1 MERIFEYQISSGE
14 EGRKLGDFLR
24 EKGYSRQLLR
34 QLKET
39 ENGLLRNGQPT
50 FMTIALKNGDRI
62 RVRLLEKAE
71 GSEAIMPAPLPF
83 EIVYEDEDLLVINKP
98 ADMPIHPSFQNH
110 GNTLADALTWH
121 YQQQGKEF
129 VYRCINRLDRDT
141 TGLLI
146 VARHQL
152 SASILSDMVRKREI
166 HREYLAIVEGI
177 PPEKGTISAP
187 IGRKE
192 GSAILREVN
201 FETGEPARTHFTRL
215 ETRNG
220 LSLVSLKLETGRTHQ
235 IRVHMAYIGC
245 PLIGD
250 YLYYPDHTRI
260 NRQALHSYR
269 LSFLHPITGKA
280 LSFTAPLILGTS
292 SICRYLLTHFTIKSW
307 SET

>member
-1 MERIFEYQISSGE
+1 MERIFEYQITAAE
-14 EGRKLGDFLR
+14 EGRKIGDFLR
-24 EKGYSRQLLR
+24 EKGYSRHLLR

-39 ENGLLRNGQPT
+39 EDGLLRNGQPT
-50 FMTIALKNGDRI
+50 FTTVALKAGDRI
-62 RVRLLEKAE
+62 RVRLLEQAE

-83 EIVYEDEDLLVINKP
+83 DIVYEDEDLLVVNKP

-121 YQQQGKEF
+121 YQQRGEAF

-146 VARHQL
+146 VAKHLL
-152 SASILSDMVRKREI
+152 SASILSDMVGKREI

-201 FETGEPARTHFTRL
+201 FKTGEPAVTHFTRL

-235 IRVHMAYIGC
+235 IRVHMGYIGC

-250 YLYYPDHTRI
+250 YLYYPERSRI
-260 NRQALHSYR
+260 GRQALHSHH

-280 LSFTAPLILGTS
+280 LSFTAPLPEDMEKA
-292 SICRYLLTHFTIKSW
+292 FW
-307 SET
+307 S

>member
-1 MERIFEYQISSGE
+1 MERIFEYQISSAE

-152 SASILSDMVRKREI
+152 SASILSGMVRKREI

-280 LSFTAPLILGTS
+280 LSFTAPLPEDMKRAFRS
-292 SICRYLLTHFTIKSW
+292 
-307 SET
+307 

>member
-1 MERIFEYQISSGE
+1 MERIFEYQISSAE

-235 IRVHMAYIGC
+235 IRVHMGYIGC

-250 YLYYPDHTRI
+250 YLYYHDHTRI

-280 LSFTAPLILGTS
+280 LSFTAPLPEDMERAFRS
-292 SICRYLLTHFTIKSW
+292 
-307 SET
+307 

>member
-1 MERIFEYQISSGE
+1 MERIFEYQITAAE
-14 EGRKLGDFLR
+14 EGRKIGDFLR
-24 EKGYSRQLLR
+24 EKGYSRHLLR

-39 ENGLLRNGQPT
+39 EDGLLRNAQPT
-50 FMTIALKNGDRI
+50 FTTVALKAGDRI

-83 EIVYEDEDLLVINKP
+83 EIVYEDEDLLVVNKP

-121 YQQQGKEF
+121 YQQHGEDF

-146 VARHQL
+146 VAKHLL
-152 SASILSDMVRKREI
+152 SASMLSDMVGKREI
-166 HREYLAIVEGI
+166 HREYLAIVKGI
-177 PPEKGTISAP
+177 PPENGTISAP
-187 IGRKE
+187 IGRKK

-201 FETGEPARTHFTRL
+201 FETGEPAVTHFARL
-215 ETRNG
+215 EIRNG

-235 IRVHMAYIGC
+235 IRVHMGYIGC

-250 YLYYPDHTRI
+250 YLYYPECSRI
-260 NRQALHSYR
+260 SRQALHSHR

-280 LSFTAPLILGTS
+280 LSFTAPLPEDMEKA
-292 SICRYLLTHFTIKSW
+292 FW
-307 SET
+307 S

>member
-1 MERIFEYQISSGE
+1 MERIFEYQITAAE
-14 EGRKLGDFLR
+14 EGRKIGDFLR
-24 EKGYSRQLLR
+24 EKGYSRHLLR

-39 ENGLLRNGQPT
+39 EDGLLRNAQPT
-50 FMTIALKNGDRI
+50 FTTVALKAGDRI

-83 EIVYEDEDLLVINKP
+83 EIVYEDEDLLVVNKP

-121 YQQQGKEF
+121 YQQHGEDF

-146 VARHQL
+146 VAKHLL
-152 SASILSDMVRKREI
+152 SASILSDMVGKREI
-166 HREYLAIVEGI
+166 HREYLAIVKGI
-177 PPEKGTISAP
+177 PPENGTISAP
-187 IGRKE
+187 IGRKK

-201 FETGEPARTHFTRL
+201 FETGEPAVTHFARL
-215 ETRNG
+215 EIRNG

-235 IRVHMAYIGC
+235 IRVHMGYIGC

-250 YLYYPDHTRI
+250 YLYYPECSRI
-260 NRQALHSYR
+260 SRQALHSHR

-280 LSFTAPLILGTS
+280 LSFTAPLPEDLDQA
-292 SICRYLLTHFTIKSW
+292 FW
-307 SET
+307 S

>member
-152 SASILSDMVRKREI
+152 SASILSEMVRKREI

-235 IRVHMAYIGC
+235 IRVHMGYIGC

-280 LSFTAPLILGTS
+280 LSFTAPLPEDMERAFRS
-292 SICRYLLTHFTIKSW
+292 
-307 SET
+307 

>member
-1 MERIFEYQISSGE
+1 MERIFEYQITAAE
-14 EGRKLGDFLR
+14 EGRKIGDFLR
-24 EKGYSRQLLR
+24 EKGYSRHLLR

-39 ENGLLRNGQPT
+39 EDGLLRNAQPT
-50 FMTIALKNGDRI
+50 FTTVALKAGDRI

-280 LSFTAPLILGTS
+280 LSFTAPLPEDMKRAFRS
-292 SICRYLLTHFTIKSW
+292 
-307 SET
+307 

>member
-1 MERIFEYQISSGE
+1 MERIFEYQISSAE

-146 VARHQL
+146 VAKHQL

-235 IRVHMAYIGC
+235 IRVHMGYIGC

-280 LSFTAPLILGTS
+280 LSFTAPLPEDMEKA
-292 SICRYLLTHFTIKSW
+292 FW
-307 SET
+307 S

>member
-1 MERIFEYQISSGE
+1 MERIFEYQITAAE
-14 EGRKLGDFLR
+14 EGRKIGDFLR
-24 EKGYSRQLLR
+24 EKGYSRHLLR

-39 ENGLLRNGQPT
+39 EDGLLRNAQPT
-50 FMTIALKNGDRI
+50 FTTVALKAGDRI

-83 EIVYEDEDLLVINKP
+83 EIVYEDKDLLVVNKP

-121 YQQQGKEF
+121 YQQHGEDF

-146 VARHQL
+146 VAKHLL
-152 SASILSDMVRKREI
+152 SASILSDMVGKREI
-166 HREYLAIVEGI
+166 HREYLAIVKGI
-177 PPEKGTISAP
+177 PPENGTISAP
-187 IGRKE
+187 IGRKK

-201 FETGEPARTHFTRL
+201 FETGEPAVTHFARL
-215 ETRNG
+215 EIRNG

-235 IRVHMAYIGC
+235 IRVHMGYIGC

-250 YLYYPDHTRI
+250 YLYYPECSRI
-260 NRQALHSYR
+260 SRQALHSHR

-280 LSFTAPLILGTS
+280 LSFTAPLPEDMEKA
-292 SICRYLLTHFTIKSW
+292 FW
-307 SET
+307 S

>member
-1 MERIFEYQISSGE
+1 MERIFEYQITVAE
-14 EGRKLGDFLR
+14 EGRKIGDFLR
-24 EKGYSRQLLR
+24 EKGYSRHLLR

-39 ENGLLRNGQPT
+39 EDGLLRNGQPT
-50 FMTIALKNGDRI
+50 FTTVALKAGDRI

-83 EIVYEDEDLLVINKP
+83 EIVYEDEDLLVVNKP

-121 YQQQGKEF
+121 YQQHGEDF

-146 VARHQL
+146 VAKHLL
-152 SASILSDMVRKREI
+152 SASILSDMVGKREI

-177 PPEKGTISAP
+177 PPENGTISAP
-187 IGRKE
+187 IGRKK

-201 FETGEPARTHFTRL
+201 FETGEPAVTHFARL

-235 IRVHMAYIGC
+235 IRVHMGYIGC

-250 YLYYPDHTRI
+250 YLYYPECSRI
-260 NRQALHSYR
+260 SRQALHSHR

-280 LSFTAPLILGTS
+280 LSFTAPLPEDMEKAFWL
-292 SICRYLLTHFTIKSW
+292 
-307 SET
+307 

>member
-1 MERIFEYQISSGE
+1 MERIFEYQITAAE
-14 EGRKLGDFLR
+14 EGRKIGDFLR
-24 EKGYSRQLLR
+24 EKGYSRHLLR

-39 ENGLLRNGQPT
+39 EDGLLRNAQPT
-50 FMTIALKNGDRI
+50 FTTVALKAGDRI

-83 EIVYEDEDLLVINKP
+83 EIVYEDEDLLVVNKP

-121 YQQQGKEF
+121 YQQHGEDF

-146 VARHQL
+146 VAKHLL
-152 SASILSDMVRKREI
+152 SASILFDMVGKREI
-166 HREYLAIVEGI
+166 HREYLAIVKGI
-177 PPEKGTISAP
+177 PPENGTISAP
-187 IGRKE
+187 IGRKK

-201 FETGEPARTHFTRL
+201 FETGEPAVTHFARL
-215 ETRNG
+215 EIRNG

-235 IRVHMAYIGC
+235 IRVHMGYIGC

-250 YLYYPDHTRI
+250 YLYYPECSRI
-260 NRQALHSYR
+260 SRQALHSHR

-280 LSFTAPLILGTS
+280 LSFTAPLPEDMEKA
-292 SICRYLLTHFTIKSW
+292 FW
-307 SET
+307 S

>member
-50 FMTIALKNGDRI
+50 FMTIALKNDDRI

-280 LSFTAPLILGTS
+280 LSFTAPLPEDMERAFRS
-292 SICRYLLTHFTIKSW
+292 
-307 SET
+307 

>member
-83 EIVYEDEDLLVINKP
+83 EIVYEDEDLLVINNP

-280 LSFTAPLILGTS
+280 LSFTAPLPEDMKRAFRS
-292 SICRYLLTHFTIKSW
+292 
-307 SET
+307 

>member
-1 MERIFEYQISSGE
+1 MERIFEYQISSAE

-39 ENGLLRNGQPT
+39 EDGLLRNGQPT
-50 FMTIALKNGDRI
+50 FMTIALKNGDQI

-201 FETGEPARTHFTRL
+201 FETGEPAQTHFTRL

-235 IRVHMAYIGC
+235 IRVHMGYIGC

-260 NRQALHSYR
+260 GRQALHSYR

-280 LSFTAPLILGTS
+280 LSFTAPLPEDMEKAFWL
-292 SICRYLLTHFTIKSW
+292 
-307 SET
+307 

>member
-1 MERIFEYQISSGE
+1 MERIFEYQITAAE
-14 EGRKLGDFLR
+14 EGRKIGDFLR
-24 EKGYSRQLLR
+24 EKGYSRHLIR

-39 ENGLLRNGQPT
+39 EDGLLRNAQPT
-50 FMTIALKNGDRI
+50 FTTVALKAGDRI

-83 EIVYEDEDLLVINKP
+83 EIVYEDEDLLVVNKP

-110 GNTLADALTWH
+110 GNTLADALTWQ
-121 YQQQGKEF
+121 YQQHGEDF

-146 VARHQL
+146 VAKHLL
-152 SASILSDMVRKREI
+152 SASILSDMVGKREI
-166 HREYLAIVEGI
+166 HREYLAIVKGI
-177 PPEKGTISAP
+177 PPENGTISAP
-187 IGRKE
+187 IGRKK

-201 FETGEPARTHFTRL
+201 FETGEPAVTHFARL
-215 ETRNG
+215 EIRNG

-235 IRVHMAYIGC
+235 IRVHMGYIGC

-250 YLYYPDHTRI
+250 YLYYPECSRI
-260 NRQALHSYR
+260 SRQALHSHR

-280 LSFTAPLILGTS
+280 LSFTAPLPEDMEKA
-292 SICRYLLTHFTIKSW
+292 FW
-307 SET
+307 S

>member
-1 MERIFEYQISSGE
+1 MERIFEYQITAAE
-14 EGRKLGDFLR
+14 EGRKIRDFLR
-24 EKGYSRQLLR
+24 EKGYSRHLLR

-39 ENGLLRNGQPT
+39 EDGLLRNAQPT
-50 FMTIALKNGDRI
+50 FTTVALKAGDRI

-71 GSEAIMPAPLPF
+71 GSEAIMPPPLPF
-83 EIVYEDEDLLVINKP
+83 EIVYEDEDLLVVNKP

-121 YQQQGKEF
+121 YQQHGEDF

-146 VARHQL
+146 VAKHLL
-152 SASILSDMVRKREI
+152 SASILSDMVGKREI
-166 HREYLAIVEGI
+166 HREYLAIVKGI
-177 PPEKGTISAP
+177 PPENGTISAP
-187 IGRKE
+187 IGRKK

-201 FETGEPARTHFTRL
+201 FETGEPAVTHFARL
-215 ETRNG
+215 EIRNG

-235 IRVHMAYIGC
+235 IRVHMGYIGC

-250 YLYYPDHTRI
+250 YLYYPECSRI
-260 NRQALHSYR
+260 SRQALHSHR

-280 LSFTAPLILGTS
+280 LSFTAPLPEDMEKA
-292 SICRYLLTHFTIKSW
+292 FW
-307 SET
+307 S

>member
-1 MERIFEYQISSGE
+1 MERIFEYQISSAE

-146 VARHQL
+146 VAKHQL

-235 IRVHMAYIGC
+235 IRVHMGYIGC

-280 LSFTAPLILGTS
+280 LSFTAPLPEDMERAFRS
-292 SICRYLLTHFTIKSW
+292 
-307 SET
+307 

>member
-220 LSLVSLKLETGRTHQ
+220 LSLISLKLETGRTHQ
-235 IRVHMAYIGC
+235 IRVHMGYIGC

-280 LSFTAPLILGTS
+280 LSFTAPLPEDMERAFRS
-292 SICRYLLTHFTIKSW
+292 
-307 SET
+307 

>member
-83 EIVYEDEDLLVINKP
+83 EIVYEDEDLLVVNKP
-98 ADMPIHPSFQNH
+98 ANMPIHPSFQNH

-121 YQQQGKEF
+121 YQQHGEDF

-146 VARHQL
+146 VAKHLL
-152 SASILSDMVRKREI
+152 SASILSDMVGKREI
-166 HREYLAIVEGI
+166 HREYLAIVKGI
-177 PPEKGTISAP
+177 PPENGTISAP
-187 IGRKE
+187 ISRKK

-201 FETGEPARTHFTRL
+201 FETGEPAVTHFARL
-215 ETRNG
+215 EIRNG

-235 IRVHMAYIGC
+235 IRVHMGYIGC

-250 YLYYPDHTRI
+250 YLYYPECSRI
-260 NRQALHSYR
+260 SRQALHSHR

-280 LSFTAPLILGTS
+280 LSFTAPLPEDMKKA
-292 SICRYLLTHFTIKSW
+292 FW
-307 SET
+307 S

>member
-1 MERIFEYQISSGE
+1 MERIFEYQITAAE
-14 EGRKLGDFLR
+14 EGRKIGDYLR
-24 EKGYSRQLLR
+24 EKGYSRHLLR

-39 ENGLLRNGQPT
+39 EDGLLRNAQPT
-50 FMTIALKNGDRI
+50 FTTVALKAGDRI

-83 EIVYEDEDLLVINKP
+83 EIVYEDEDLLVVNKP

-121 YQQQGKEF
+121 YQQHGEDF

-146 VARHQL
+146 VAKHLL
-152 SASILSDMVRKREI
+152 SASILSDMVGKREI
-166 HREYLAIVEGI
+166 HREYLAIVKGI
-177 PPEKGTISAP
+177 PPENGTISAP
-187 IGRKE
+187 ISRKK

-201 FETGEPARTHFTRL
+201 FETGEPAVTHFARL
-215 ETRNG
+215 EIRNG

-235 IRVHMAYIGC
+235 IRVHMGYIGC

-250 YLYYPDHTRI
+250 YLYYPECSRI
-260 NRQALHSYR
+260 SRQALHSHR

-280 LSFTAPLILGTS
+280 LSFTAPLPEDMKKA
-292 SICRYLLTHFTIKSW
+292 FW
-307 SET
+307 S

>member
-1 MERIFEYQISSGE
+1 MERIFEYQITAAE
-14 EGRKLGDFLR
+14 EGRKIGDFLR
-24 EKGYSRQLLR
+24 EKGYSRHLLR

-39 ENGLLRNGQPT
+39 EDGLLRNAQPT
-50 FMTIALKNGDRI
+50 FTTVALKAGDRI

-83 EIVYEDEDLLVINKP
+83 EIVYEDEDLLVVNKP

-121 YQQQGKEF
+121 YQQHGEDF

-146 VARHQL
+146 VAKHLL
-152 SASILSDMVRKREI
+152 SASILSDMVGKREI
-166 HREYLAIVEGI
+166 HREYLAIVKGN
-177 PPEKGTISAP
+177 PPENGTISAP
-187 IGRKE
+187 IGRKK

-201 FETGEPARTHFTRL
+201 FETGEPAVTHFARL
-215 ETRNG
+215 EIRNG

-235 IRVHMAYIGC
+235 IRVHMGYIGC

-250 YLYYPDHTRI
+250 YLYYPECSRI
-260 NRQALHSYR
+260 SRQALHSHR
-269 LSFLHPITGKA
+269 LSFLHPITRKA
-280 LSFTAPLILGTS
+280 LSFTAPLPEDMEKA
-292 SICRYLLTHFTIKSW
+292 FW
-307 SET
+307 S

>member
-1 MERIFEYQISSGE
+1 MERIFEYQISSAE

-146 VARHQL
+146 VAKHQL

-235 IRVHMAYIGC
+235 IRVRMGYIGC
-245 PLIGD
+245 PLTGD

-269 LSFLHPITGKA
+269 LSFFHPITGKA
-280 LSFTAPLILGTS
+280 LSFTAPLPEDMERAFRS
-292 SICRYLLTHFTIKSW
+292 
-307 SET
+307 

>member
-1 MERIFEYQISSGE
+1 MERIFEYQISSAE

-39 ENGLLRNGQPT
+39 EDGLLRNGQPT

-201 FETGEPARTHFTRL
+201 FETGEPAQTHFTRL

-235 IRVHMAYIGC
+235 IRVHMGYIGC

-260 NRQALHSYR
+260 GRQALHSYR

-280 LSFTAPLILGTS
+280 LSFTAPLPEDMERAFRS
-292 SICRYLLTHFTIKSW
+292 
-307 SET
+307 

>member
-280 LSFTAPLILGTS
+280 LSFTAPLPEDMKRAFRS
-292 SICRYLLTHFTIKSW
+292 
-307 SET
+307 

>member
-1 MERIFEYQISSGE
+1 MERIFEYQITAAE
-14 EGRKLGDFLR
+14 EGRKIGDFLR
-24 EKGYSRQLLR
+24 EKGYSRHLLR

-39 ENGLLRNGQPT
+39 EDGLLRNAQPT
-50 FMTIALKNGDRI
+50 FTTVALKAGDRI

-83 EIVYEDEDLLVINKP
+83 EIVYEDEDLLVVNKP

-121 YQQQGKEF
+121 YQQYRDDF

-146 VARHQL
+146 VAKHLL
-152 SASILSDMVRKREI
+152 SASILSDMVGKREI
-166 HREYLAIVEGI
+166 HREYLAIVKGI
-177 PPEKGTISAP
+177 PPENGTISAP
-187 IGRKE
+187 IGRKK

-201 FETGEPARTHFTRL
+201 FETGEPAVTHFARL
-215 ETRNG
+215 EIRNG

-235 IRVHMAYIGC
+235 IRVHMGYIGC

-250 YLYYPDHTRI
+250 YLYYPECSRI
-260 NRQALHSYR
+260 SRQALHSHR

-280 LSFTAPLILGTS
+280 LSFTAPLPEDMEKA
-292 SICRYLLTHFTIKSW
+292 FW
-307 SET
+307 S

>member
-1 MERIFEYQISSGE
+1 MERIFEYQITAAE
-14 EGRKLGDFLR
+14 EGRKIGDFLR
-24 EKGYSRQLLR
+24 EKGYSRHLLR

-39 ENGLLRNGQPT
+39 EDGLLRNGQPT
-50 FMTIALKNGDRI
+50 FTTVALKAGDRI
-62 RVRLLEKAE
+62 RGRLLEKAE

-83 EIVYEDEDLLVINKP
+83 EIVYEDEDLLVVNKP

-121 YQQQGKEF
+121 YQQHGEDF

-146 VARHQL
+146 VAKHLL
-152 SASILSDMVRKREI
+152 SASILSDMVGKREI

-177 PPEKGTISAP
+177 PPENGTISAP
-187 IGRKE
+187 IGRKK

-201 FETGEPARTHFTRL
+201 FETGEPAVTHFARL

-235 IRVHMAYIGC
+235 IRVHMGYIGC

-250 YLYYPDHTRI
+250 YLYYPECSRI
-260 NRQALHSYR
+260 SRQALHSHR

-280 LSFTAPLILGTS
+280 LSFTAPLPEDMEKAFWL
-292 SICRYLLTHFTIKSW
+292 
-307 SET
+307 

>member
-83 EIVYEDEDLLVINKP
+83 GIVYEDEDLLVINKP

-280 LSFTAPLILGTS
+280 LSFTAPLPEDMKRAFRS
-292 SICRYLLTHFTIKSW
+292 
-307 SET
+307 

>member
-24 EKGYSRQLLR
+24 KKGYSRQLLR

-83 EIVYEDEDLLVINKP
+83 EIVYEDEDLLVVNKP

-121 YQQQGKEF
+121 YQQHGEDF

-146 VARHQL
+146 VAKHLL
-152 SASILSDMVRKREI
+152 SASILSDMVGKREI
-166 HREYLAIVEGI
+166 HREYLAIVKGI
-177 PPEKGTISAP
+177 PPENGTISAP
-187 IGRKE
+187 IGRKK

-201 FETGEPARTHFTRL
+201 FETGEPAVTHFARL
-215 ETRNG
+215 EIRNG
-220 LSLVSLKLETGRTHQ
+220 LSLVSLKLDTGRTHQ
-235 IRVHMAYIGC
+235 IRVHMGYIGC

-250 YLYYPDHTRI
+250 YLYYPECSRI
-260 NRQALHSYR
+260 SRQALHSHR

-280 LSFTAPLILGTS
+280 LSFTAPLPEDMEKA
-292 SICRYLLTHFTIKSW
+292 FW
-307 SET
+307 S

>member
-1 MERIFEYQISSGE
+1 MERIFEYQITAAE
-14 EGRKLGDFLR
+14 EGRKIGDFLR
-24 EKGYSRQLLR
+24 EKGYSRHLIR

-39 ENGLLRNGQPT
+39 EDGLLRNAQPT
-50 FMTIALKNGDRI
+50 FTTVALKAGDRI

-83 EIVYEDEDLLVINKP
+83 EIVYEDADLLVVNKP

-121 YQQQGKEF
+121 YQQHGEDF

-146 VARHQL
+146 VAKHLL
-152 SASILSDMVRKREI
+152 SASILSDMVGKREI
-166 HREYLAIVEGI
+166 HREYLAIVKGI
-177 PPEKGTISAP
+177 PPENGTISAP
-187 IGRKE
+187 IGRKK

-201 FETGEPARTHFTRL
+201 FETGEPAVTHFARL
-215 ETRNG
+215 EIRNG

-235 IRVHMAYIGC
+235 IRVHMGYIGC

-250 YLYYPDHTRI
+250 YLYYPECSRI
-260 NRQALHSYR
+260 SRQALHSHR

-280 LSFTAPLILGTS
+280 LSFTAPLPEDMEKA
-292 SICRYLLTHFTIKSW
+292 FW
-307 SET
+307 S

>member
-146 VARHQL
+146 VAKHQL

-235 IRVHMAYIGC
+235 IRVHMGYIGC

-280 LSFTAPLILGTS
+280 LSFTAPLPEDMERAFRS
-292 SICRYLLTHFTIKSW
+292 
-307 SET
+307 

>member
-1 MERIFEYQISSGE
+1 MERIFEYQITAAE
-14 EGRKLGDFLR
+14 EGRKIGDFLR
-24 EKGYSRQLLR
+24 EKGYSRHLLR

-39 ENGLLRNGQPT
+39 EDGLLRNAQPT
-50 FMTIALKNGDRI
+50 FTTVALKAGDRI

-83 EIVYEDEDLLVINKP
+83 EIVYEDEDLLVVNKP

-121 YQQQGKEF
+121 YQQYREDF

-146 VARHQL
+146 VAKHLL
-152 SASILSDMVRKREI
+152 SASILSDMVGKREI
-166 HREYLAIVEGI
+166 HREYLAIVKGI
-177 PPEKGTISAP
+177 PPENGTISAP
-187 IGRKE
+187 IGRKK

-201 FETGEPARTHFTRL
+201 FETGEPAVTHFARL
-215 ETRNG
+215 EIRNG

-235 IRVHMAYIGC
+235 IRVHMGYIGC

-250 YLYYPDHTRI
+250 YLYYPECSRI
-260 NRQALHSYR
+260 SRQALHSHH

-280 LSFTAPLILGTS
+280 LSFTAPLPEDMEKA
-292 SICRYLLTHFTIKSW
+292 FW
-307 SET
+307 S

>member
-83 EIVYEDEDLLVINKP
+83 EIVYEDEDLLVVNKP

-121 YQQQGKEF
+121 YQQHGEDF

-146 VARHQL
+146 VAKHLL
-152 SASILSDMVRKREI
+152 SASILSDMVGKREI
-166 HREYLAIVEGI
+166 HREYLAIVKGI
-177 PPEKGTISAP
+177 PPENGTISAP
-187 IGRKE
+187 IGRKK

-201 FETGEPARTHFTRL
+201 FETGEPAVTHFARL
-215 ETRNG
+215 EIRNG

-235 IRVHMAYIGC
+235 IRVHMSYIGC

-250 YLYYPDHTRI
+250 YLYYPECSRI
-260 NRQALHSYR
+260 SRQALHSHR

-280 LSFTAPLILGTS
+280 LSFTAPLPEDMKKA
-292 SICRYLLTHFTIKSW
+292 FW
-307 SET
+307 S

>member
-269 LSFLHPITGKA
+269 LSFLHPLTGKA
-280 LSFTAPLILGTS
+280 LSFTAPLPEDMKRAFRS
-292 SICRYLLTHFTIKSW
+292 
-307 SET
+307 

>member
-121 YQQQGKEF
+121 YQQHGKEF

-280 LSFTAPLILGTS
+280 LSFTAPLPEDMERAFRS
-292 SICRYLLTHFTIKSW
+292 
-307 SET
+307 

>member
-235 IRVHMAYIGC
+235 IRVHMSYIGC

-280 LSFTAPLILGTS
+280 LSFTAPLPEDMERAFRS
-292 SICRYLLTHFTIKSW
+292 
-307 SET
+307 

>member
-1 MERIFEYQISSGE
+1 MERIFEYQISSAE

-177 PPEKGTISAP
+177 PPERGTISAP

-235 IRVHMAYIGC
+235 IRVHMGYIGC

-280 LSFTAPLILGTS
+280 LSFTAPLPEDMERAFRS
-292 SICRYLLTHFTIKSW
+292 
-307 SET
+307 

>member
-152 SASILSDMVRKREI
+152 SASILSGMVRKREI

-280 LSFTAPLILGTS
+280 LSFTAPLPEDMKRAFRS
-292 SICRYLLTHFTIKSW
+292 
-307 SET
+307 